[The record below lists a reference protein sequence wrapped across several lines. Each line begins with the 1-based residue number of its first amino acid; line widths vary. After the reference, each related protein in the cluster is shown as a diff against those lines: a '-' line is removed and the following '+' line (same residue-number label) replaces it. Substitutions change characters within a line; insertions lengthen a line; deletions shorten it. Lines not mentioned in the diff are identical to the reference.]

1 MKLPTMI
8 SADESFS
15 NVAEAFVLALR
26 SGENPSIEEF
36 AARFPKYA
44 ADIRDEFPLILM
56 AEQLNAHVKKE
67 TAASSNPTMIGK
79 YRVTGEIGRGGMGRV
94 YAATQEGLNRQVAI
108 KVVNFSGTEQCDSLI
123 RFQREAKSAGKMN
136 HPNIVPVYDY
146 GVQDQMLYFVMPR
159 IRGLD
164 LSRIVDGLSLERSKS
179 SSKSL
184 AMDWRMIAEVG
195 AQVASA
201 LAYAHSQGMVHR
213 DIKPANL
220 IMESE
225 GRVWVTDFGLV
236 KNTAGGDQ
244 TLSRT
249 GDLIGTP
256 RYMAPE
262 QLRGLSDARSDIY
275 GLGLTLYEL
284 ATGKRAWDDLSG
296 TELITRRTSLELP
309 PIRSANSE
317 IPESLCTIIMKCCA
331 FKPDDR
337 YQTAS
342 EVQFVLNRYL
352 QGHRVGDRRKA
363 RNSERSVLKRRPVRL
378 IRGMAT
384 LCGIAIFGG
393 ACYYATRPKNPFAD
407 PVSSV
412 AMLKDD
418 QVRSRFIEQ
427 LPSIVNQVLHSEDP
441 ELRIAVGEVAKET
454 FSRDI
459 EKNEQIP
466 EDVKDELKKNV
477 AEQYNQFVEG
487 RIPSSESL
495 PAQTQTQSQPQPV
508 HPMLVR
514 ACEFDWVLPQLNES
528 GLSPREK
535 VAGQKLMTNLKK
547 GILEQRITVA
557 SVDRLRSNAQ
567 KLLATN
573 TSDVDADGQTEHGKL
588 TDISLRKLLGHIEL
602 VVSERNSIDDRVVL
616 PVQQRPTGTVVNAID
631 TALRNPEVRNFL
643 NSLK

>member
-1 MKLPTMI
+1 MI
-8 SADESFS
+8 SSDESFS

-26 SGENPSIEEF
+26 SGESPSIEEF

-67 TAASSNPTMIGK
+67 SSSASTPKMIGR

-184 AMDWRMIAEVG
+184 TMDWRMIAEVG
-195 AQVASA
+195 AQVAGA
-201 LAYAHSQGMVHR
+201 LAYAHAQGMIHR

-236 KNTAGGDQ
+236 KNISGDQ

-284 ATGKRAWDDLSG
+284 ATGRRAWDDLSG
-296 TELITRRTSLELP
+296 TELITRRSTLELP
-309 PIRSANSE
+309 PIRSVNSE

-363 RNSERSVLKRRPVRL
+363 RNGERSILKRRPIRL
-378 IRGMAT
+378 IRGAAT
-384 LCGIAIFGG
+384 LCGIFIFGG
-393 ACYYATRPKNPFAD
+393 ACYYATRPKNPFED
-407 PVSSV
+407 PYASV
-412 AMLKDD
+412 TMLKDD
-418 QVRSRFIEQ
+418 QVRKDFIKQ
-427 LPSIVNQVLHSEDP
+427 IPSIIQQVVESKDA
-441 ELRIAVGEVAKET
+441 ELRNAVGDVAKQTLTKELEADET
-454 FSRDI
+454 
-459 EKNEQIP
+459 IP
-466 EDVKDELKKNV
+466 DSIKDEIKKNV
-477 AEQYNQFVEG
+477 DRMHEQFVTGQVEEVG
-487 RIPSSESL
+487 H
-495 PAQTQTQSQPQPV
+495 TQDLSTNAL
-508 HPMLVR
+508 LVQ
-514 ACEFDWVLPQLNES
+514 ACEFDWVVPQLSES
-528 GLSPREK
+528 GLSSREK
-535 VAGQKLMTNLKK
+535 AAGQRLLMNLKK
-547 GILEQRITVA
+547 GILEQRVVQPTLDKLRRSAAKLAVTEVA
-557 SVDRLRSNAQ
+557 DEDPNAH
-567 KLLATN
+567 A
-573 TSDVDADGQTEHGKL
+573 KL
-588 TDISLRKLLGHIEL
+588 TDNSLRTFLGYVEL
-602 VVSERNSIDDRVVL
+602 AVSDRNKIDDRVVL
-616 PVQQRPTGTVVNAID
+616 PLQQRQSGTVVNAID

>member
-1 MKLPTMI
+1 MKFATMTDL
-8 SADESFS
+8 DESFS

-36 AARFPKYA
+36 AERFPKYA
-44 ADIRDEFPLILM
+44 SDIRDEFPLILM

-67 TAASSNPTMIGK
+67 TIAPATPQVIGK
-79 YRVTGEIGRGGMGRV
+79 YRITGEIGRGGMGRV

-108 KVVNFSGTEQCDSLI
+108 KVVNISGTEQCDSLI

-146 GVQDQMLYFVMPR
+146 GIQDQLLYFVMPR
-159 IRGLD
+159 IKGLD
-164 LSRIVDGLSLERSKS
+164 LSRIVDGLSLERSRTS
-179 SSKSL
+179 SRSL
-184 AMDWRMIAEVG
+184 SMDWRMIAEVG
-195 AQVASA
+195 AQVAGA
-201 LAYAHSQGMVHR
+201 LSYAHSQGMVHR

-220 IMESE
+220 IMESN

-236 KNTAGGDQ
+236 KNTMGDQ
-244 TLSRT
+244 SISRT

-296 TELITRRTSLELP
+296 SELITRRSSLELP
-309 PIRSANSE
+309 PIRSVNNE
-317 IPESLCTIIMKCCA
+317 IPDSLCTIIMKCCA

-352 QGHRVGDRRKA
+352 QGHRVGDRRKV
-363 RNSERSVLKRRPVRL
+363 RNSDRSILKRRPIRL
-378 IRGMAT
+378 IRAAAT
-384 LCGIAIFGG
+384 VIGIGAFGG
-393 ACYYATRPKNPFAD
+393 AIFLFTRPKNPFVD
-407 PVSSV
+407 PVESI

-418 QVRSRFIEQ
+418 EVRSNFIKQ
-427 LPSIVNQVLHSEDP
+427 LPSVVEHVIFSEDT
-441 ELRIAVGEVAKET
+441 ELRSAVGEVAKET

-459 EKNEQIP
+459 EANEQLP
-466 EDVKDELKKNV
+466 ADVKEEMKKQISTHV
-477 AEQYNQFVEG
+477 SEFVSG
-487 RIPSSESL
+487 KIPTEE
-495 PAQTQTQSQPQPV
+495 PQPEQPV
-508 HPMLVR
+508 PAHPLLVQ
-514 ACEFDWVLPQLNES
+514 ACEFDWVSSQLNES

-535 VAGQKLMTNLKK
+535 AAGQRLLMGLKK
-547 GILEQRITVA
+547 GILEQRIGQPA
-557 SVDRLRSNAQ
+557 MDKLRRNAQ
-567 KLLATN
+567 KLVAANPSEVEGIQTPTPQL
-573 TSDVDADGQTEHGKL
+573 SDN
-588 TDISLRKLLGHIEL
+588 SLRTFLGHVEL
-602 VVSERNSIDDRVVL
+602 AVSDRNHADDRVVL
-616 PVQQRPTGTVVNAID
+616 PVQQRSTGTVVNAID